1 MHNPRFALLALASLG
16 CHPSSAPSRTSA
28 ESGAYVVRLG
38 NDTVAVDQYTRV
50 GDRIEGTFM
59 QRSPRTIVTK
69 YVITLNP
76 SGMPSLFEVSQRL
89 PDGGLVPP
97 NNTRSATVTFA
108 GDSAVT
114 QIQRDTLITTRR
126 LARSAFPF
134 IGPAVSMYA
143 LPISALRAAN
153 KDSAAYAT
161 VGVAGANPN
170 PISVVRKG
178 PNRYWVFAF
187 GSPTEVTTDDAGR
200 VQTVDGSR
208 TTLRLLAR
216 RQASA
221 DVPGLATMF
230 AARGGVLSPRD
241 TVMRKVGSA
250 QLWVDYSRPL
260 ARGRRVFGTNGVL
273 GDTIWR
279 TGANAATQF
288 RTDVPLSIA
297 GQTIPAGTYTLWT
310 LAIPGRYQLIFNK
323 QIGQWGTEY
332 HAEQDLVRVPLQ
344 ATPLPQPVDRFTI
357 DVEPAS
363 GNAGVLKLR
372 WDTTELAVPFT
383 SP

>member
-1 MHNPRFALLALASLG
+1 MHNRRFALLALASLG

-108 GDSAVT
+108 GDSAIT
-114 QIQRDTLITTRR
+114 QIQRDTLITRR
-126 LARSAFPF
+126 VPARSAFPYINF
-134 IGPAVSMYA
+134 AVSMYA
-143 LPISALRAAN
+143 LPIAALRAAN
-153 KDSAAYAT
+153 KDSAMFAII
-161 VGVAGANPN
+161 GPGGGNPN
-170 PISVVRKG
+170 PLAVVRKG
-178 PNRYWVFAF
+178 SNRYWMIL
-187 GSPTEVTTDDAGR
+187 GGYPTEVTTDDAGR
-200 VQTVDGSR
+200 VLTVDGAR
-208 TTLRLLAR
+208 TTQHILVQ

-221 DVPGLATMF
+221 DVPGLAAMF
-230 AARGGVLSPRD
+230 AQRGGALSPRD
-241 TVMRKVGSA
+241 TVNATVGAA
-250 QLWVDYSRPL
+250 QLWVDYSRPS
-260 ARGRRVFGTNGVL
+260 ARGRRVFGANGVL

-288 RTDVPLSIA
+288 RTNVPLTVA
-297 GQTIPAGTYTLWT
+297 GQTIPAGVYTLWT
-310 LAIPGRYQLIFNK
+310 VAIPGRYQLIFNK
-323 QIGQWGTEY
+323 QVGQWGTEY

-344 ATPLPQPVDRFTI
+344 STQLPGLVDRFTI
-357 DVEPAS
+357 VVDPVS
-363 GNAGVLKLR
+363 GNAGVVHFR
-372 WDTTELAVPFT
+372 WDTTDLALPFT
-383 SP
+383 TP